1 MSWLKKLM
9 PVRIRTESGAAR
21 KRSVPEGLWE
31 KCDGCGGVL
40 YRQELED
47 NLEVC
52 PKCDFHMPIRARVR
66 LASFLDPG
74 TGTDWWTGDVWDA
87 AALTALVPLS

>member
-1 MSWLKKLM
+1 MSWLQKLM
-9 PVRIRTESGAAR
+9 SSRIRTDGANKQR
-21 KRSVPEGLWE
+21 TVPEGLWE
-31 KCDGCGGVL
+31 KCDSCGAVL

-52 PKCDFHMPIRARVR
+52 PKCDFHMPIRARIR

-74 TGTDWWTGDVWDA
+74 TGTDGSGTRASGHRRQR
-87 AALTALVPLS
+87 